1 MYYGVI
7 RWCGYELVVA
17 HLIAKFMWVKNNS
30 YFMGEKIVGK
40 AKMDERGR
48 VLIPLD
54 DREKLGLKAGVEF
67 DVLRKDGTLLLK
79 PIFPEPLRV
88 DGSRRKW
95 GREAFLDS
103 GEATFG
109 E

>member
-1 MYYGVI
+1 MPI
-7 RWCGYELVVA
+7 WWKSLCGR
-17 HLIAKFMWVKNNS
+17 NS
-30 YFMGEKIVGK
+30 SLKCGCFSVGK

-48 VLIPLD
+48 ILIPLC
-54 DREKLGLKAGVEF
+54 DRERLGLKAGVEF
-67 DVLRKDGTLLLK
+67 EVVRDGGVLVLR
-79 PIFPEPLRV
+79 PILPEPLQV

-95 GREAFLDS
+95 GKEAFLPS

>member
-1 MYYGVI
+1 M
-7 RWCGYELVVA
+7 
-17 HLIAKFMWVKNNS
+17 
-30 YFMGEKIVGK
+30 GK

-54 DREKLGLKAGVEF
+54 ERERLGLKAGVEF
-67 DVLRKDGTLLLK
+67 DVIRENGVLVLK
-79 PIFPEPLRV
+79 PILPEPLRV

-95 GREAFLDS
+95 GKEAFLDS